1 MMISTSMLKTL
12 PLLLFSFVFSLFIA
26 AQDTLTV
33 MHYNLLFYGERTDF
47 CNNSN
52 NNLTM
57 KDPNLR
63 LILNEI
69 KPDIFTVNEISS
81 SQIIHQHMLN
91 ENLNTAGV
99 SHYRKANYNPISSS
113 NIVNMLYYDSRKL
126 RLKKQAIA
134 QSLVRDIDVYELYY
148 NSNDLDQGD
157 TTFII
162 CVVAHLKAGSE
173 DGNRETRRKQ
183 VENTM
188 QYLDARYTSDNV
200 LFMGDFNFYSG
211 YEPGFQLMLNYTN
224 PAMRFIDPIGQI
236 GDWNNNA
243 FYAPIHTQS
252 THTSATSGC
261 PAGGGMDDRFDFILI
276 SNEVRFGTDN
286 VLYVPGSYKAFG
298 QDGNRFNRAIND
310 PPANT
315 AASQQIAD
323 ALFYFSDHLP
333 VVLKLRV
340 DKVLQTNEMN
350 LNPFALEIAPNP
362 VHNQL
367 SMSFNQLTSGNL
379 RMQIWDIQGQ
389 LIADETHFFYSGRQT
404 YVHDLNGFGHGF
416 YFIRLTDAKGL
427 TEIQK
432 FVRIN

>member
-1 MMISTSMLKTL
+1 MFKALTF
-12 PLLLFSFVFSLFIA
+12 LLSSLFFSLFLS

-33 MHYNLLFYGERTDF
+33 MHYNLLYYGQGTGF
-47 CNNSN
+47 CNNTN
-52 NNLTM
+52 NSLEM

-69 KPDIFTVNEISS
+69 KPDIFTVNEMSS
-81 SQIIHQHMLN
+81 SQIVHQHMLD
-91 ENLNTAGV
+91 ENLNTGGIN
-99 SHYRKANYNPISSS
+99 HYRKVNYSPSSSS

-126 RLKKQAIA
+126 RLKKQAVA

-157 TTFII
+157 TTFVI
-162 CVVAHLKAGSE
+162 CVVAHLKAGSGGSE
-173 DGNRETRRKQ
+173 RETRRKQ

-188 QYLDARYTSDNV
+188 QYLETRHSNDNV

-211 YEPGFQLMLNYTN
+211 YEPGFQLMLNFTN

-236 GDWNNNA
+236 GDWNNNS

-276 SNEVRFGTDN
+276 SDEVRFGTDH

-298 QDGNRFNRAIND
+298 QDGKRFNGAING

-315 AASQQIAD
+315 AVSQEIAD
-323 ALFYFSDHLP
+323 ALFNFSDHLP

-340 DKVLQTNEMN
+340 DKVLQTTEMN

-389 LIADETHFFYSGRQT
+389 LIADETHFFSGGRQS
-404 YVHDLNGFGHGF
+404 YVHDLKGFGHGF

-427 TEIQK
+427 TEMQK

>member
-1 MMISTSMLKTL
+1 MFK
-12 PLLLFSFVFSLFIA
+12 LLSVVLSSLFFSLFLS

-33 MHYNLLFYGERTDF
+33 MHYNLLYYGQGTGF

-52 NNLTM
+52 NSLEM

-69 KPDIFTVNEISS
+69 KPDIFTVNEMSS
-81 SQIIHQHMLN
+81 SQIVHQHMLD

-99 SHYRKANYNPISSS
+99 NHYRKVNYNPSSSS

-126 RLKKQAIA
+126 RLKKQSVA

-157 TTFII
+157 TTFVI
-162 CVVAHLKAGSE
+162 CIVAHLKAGSGSSE
-173 DGNRETRRKQ
+173 SETRRKQ

-188 QYLDARYTSDNV
+188 QYLDTRYSNDNV

-276 SNEVRFGTDN
+276 SDEVRFGTDN

-298 QDGNRFNRAIND
+298 QDGKRFNGAING

-315 AASQQIAD
+315 AVSQQIAD
-323 ALFYFSDHLP
+323 ALFNFSDHLP
-333 VVLKLRV
+333 VVLKLRI
-340 DKVLQTNEMN
+340 DKILKTQEIN
-350 LNPFALEIAPNP
+350 LKPFALEIAPNP
-362 VHNQL
+362 VREQL
-367 SMSFNQLTSGNL
+367 QISFNQLVSGNI
-379 RMQIWDIQGQ
+379 RIQIWDVQGQ
-389 LIADETHFFYSGRQT
+389 LVAEDHQYFSSGRQIAD
-404 YVHDLNGFGHGF
+404 YDVNGFEQGL
-416 YFIRLTDAKGL
+416 YFIRLTDESGL

-432 FVRIN
+432 FIRLQ

>member
-1 MMISTSMLKTL
+1 
-12 PLLLFSFVFSLFIA
+12 
-26 AQDTLTV
+26 
-33 MHYNLLFYGERTDF
+33 
-47 CNNSN
+47 
-52 NNLTM
+52 M

-69 KPDIFTVNEISS
+69 KPDIFTVNEMSS
-81 SQIIHQHMLN
+81 SQIVHQHMLDK
-91 ENLNTAGV
+91 NLNTGGIN
-99 SHYRKANYNPISSS
+99 HYRKVNYNPTSSS

-126 RLKKQAIA
+126 RLKKQSVA

-162 CVVAHLKAGSE
+162 CVVAHLKAGSSNS
-173 DGNRETRRKQ
+173 DRQTRKVQ

-188 QYLDARYTSDNV
+188 QYLEQHYTDDNV

-211 YEPGFQLMLNYTN
+211 YEPGFQTMLNYSN
-224 PAMRFIDPIGQI
+224 PSMRFIDPIGQI
-236 GDWNNNA
+236 GDWNNNS

-276 SNEVRFGTDN
+276 SDEVRFGTDH

-298 QDGNRFNRAIND
+298 QDGNRFNGAING

-315 AASQQIAD
+315 AVSQEIAD
-323 ALFYFSDHLP
+323 ALFNFSDHLP

-340 DKVLQTNEMN
+340 DKVLQTTEIN
-350 LNPFALEIAPNP
+350 LNPFTLEIAPNP
-362 VHNQL
+362 VRDQL
-367 SMSFNQLTSGNL
+367 HISFNQLVSGNL
-379 RMQIWDIQGQ
+379 RIQIWDIQGQ
-389 LIADETHFFYSGRQT
+389 LIAEETRFFSSGRQT
-404 YVHDLNGFGHGF
+404 YVHDLVGFGQGL
-416 YFIRLTDAKGL
+416 YFIRLTDEKGL
-427 TEIQK
+427 AEMQK
-432 FVRIN
+432 FVRFN